1 MQFLIVTE
9 CSVPMALRKEFVGA
23 VQRWE
28 EQAGGVDGA
37 PEIHAVYLGSDDP
50 AKVLIVTQFSSR
62 RDAERFDESGLMESF
77 HGELLRCTATTPS
90 RNTYDLFYAAG
101 PGERRVVFGQDA

>member
-1 MQFLIVTE
+1 
-9 CSVPMALRKEFVGA
+9 MAMRKEFVGA

-37 PEIHAVYLGSDDP
+37 PEVHAVYLSSDDP
-50 AKVLIVTQFSSR
+50 AKVMIVTQFSSKQ
-62 RDAERFDESGLMESF
+62 DAERFADSGLLESF
-77 HGELLRCTATTPS
+77 QSQLLRCAAKPPS